1 MRFSMRYFMC
11 FLALLLAMPLSLS
24 PATAE
29 TWQAVKTEGLGF
41 KIEMPGDPKVE
52 EETVDLGDG
61 QSAKMRT
68 IQILSPQAIYD
79 VTIADYP
86 AGMAQSIGTD
96 KVLDNAR
103 DGALANAPGPLK
115 GESKVVFAGHPAREL
130 LVDMT
135 MGMTLRSYIF
145 LVQDRLYNIGAITKD
160 GSERSADI
168 EKYFASFALEG
179 AGAAAKP

>member
-1 MRFSMRYFMC
+1 MRFFMRS
-11 FLALLLAMPLSLS
+11 LALLLAMPLTLS
-24 PATAE
+24 PTAAE

-52 EETVDLGDG
+52 EQDVDLGDG
-61 QSAKMRT
+61 KSAKMRT

-96 KVLDNAR
+96 TVLDNAR

-115 GESKVVFAGHPAREL
+115 SESKVVFAGPTAREL

-160 GSERSADI
+160 GGERSADI
-168 EKYFASFALEG
+168 EKYFRSFTIDG
-179 AGAAAKP
+179 AGSAAKP